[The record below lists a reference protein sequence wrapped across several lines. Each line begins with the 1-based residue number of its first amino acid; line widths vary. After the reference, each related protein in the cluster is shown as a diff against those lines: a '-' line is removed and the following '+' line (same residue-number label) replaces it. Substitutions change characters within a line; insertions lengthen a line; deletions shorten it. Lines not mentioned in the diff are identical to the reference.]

1 VHFFLG
7 IEVTRINDGILLSQ
21 NKYAMDL
28 LKRGGMSTCKPIN
41 TPLSTSEKLSVHDG
55 EILGLEDA
63 TSYHNIVRGLQY
75 LTLTRPDLHFL

>member
-7 IEVTRINDGILLSQ
+7 IQVTRINDGILLSQ

-28 LKRGGMSTCKPIN
+28 LKRAGMSTCKPIN

-63 TSYHNIVRGLQY
+63 TSYHSIVRGLQY

>member
-28 LKRGGMSTCKPIN
+28 LKRAGMSTCKPIN

-63 TSYHNIVRGLQY
+63 TSYHSIVRGLQY

>member
-7 IEVTRINDGILLSQ
+7 IEVTRINDGIFLSQ

-28 LKRGGMSTCKPIN
+28 LKRAGMSTCKPIN

-63 TSYHNIVRGLQY
+63 TSYHSIVRGLQY